1 MIDFGDVQAVSPAVS
16 AVSMDQAAC
25 ILRRAVEDALS
36 ASTPG
41 FWRRRAEV
49 FEWARPRPGDFIG
62 RAAEA
67 ELAARDA
74 RLAGMAE
81 ACRRHAELV
90 EGVRPWWLD
99 AAMSDALA
107 EWVAA

>member
-1 MIDFGDVQAVSPAVS
+1 MEDVAGRLAVRV
-16 AVSMDQAAC
+16 
-25 ILRRAVEDALS
+25 IEDAVTS
-36 ASTPG
+36 AQG
-41 FWRRRAEV
+41 AYWCRRAEV

-62 RAAEA
+62 RATNA

-81 ACRRHAELV
+81 ACRRHSELV

-99 AAMSDALA
+99 AVVPDSLV
-107 EWVAA
+107 EGVAA

>member
-1 MIDFGDVQAVSPAVS
+1 MSGLQIQDVAQRL
-16 AVSMDQAAC
+16 AARV
-25 ILRRAVEDALS
+25 IEDALTS
-36 ASTPG
+36 VTPD